1 MLTLV
6 LALTLRADVSP
17 EQAAA
22 IQHDAEKAQAE
33 VAAKYGQK
41 KSSELSS
48 DERRDMI
55 RDQAAAEREVLDRHG
70 VSAHDWAR
78 SQALRSR
85 EERAQVKREAAAIAE
100 QEKEKAA
107 VETQKKSSEAKP
119 ISIQRGINEEHPVVL
134 EERENPGG
142 QIIVEN
148 GLPPE
153 VNEEKDLLS
162 VHERLEA
169 AGAAAAKAL
178 AGHPS
183 GARTSGGR
191 GK

>member
-22 IQHDAEKAQAE
+22 IQHDAQKAQAE

-55 RDQAAAEREVLDRHG
+55 RDQASAERKVLDRHG
-70 VSAHDWAR
+70 VSAHDWSR

-85 EERAQVKREAAAIAE
+85 EEQAQVKKEAAAIAE
-100 QEKEKAA
+100 KEKAA
-107 VETQKKSSEAKP
+107 EEAKP
-119 ISIQRGINEEHPVVL
+119 KSPEAQPIAIQRGINEEHPVVL

-142 QIIVEN
+142 QIVVEK

-153 VNEEKDLLS
+153 VKEEKDLLS
-162 VHERLEA
+162 EHERLEA
-169 AGAAAAKAL
+169 AGAAAAKAI

-191 GK
+191 RK